1 MTEQSILLLTRSAE
15 FAKQIRSIGE
25 ELGYNIIAA
34 KPGELEREGGRE
46 LRLPVIVDADGV
58 SEPVELTRRLVG
70 AGSRVLFAAGGGA
83 EVELPTG
90 SVRLAKPVTHE
101 DLCRALVE
109 VSGLLDPQAAD
120 QRPTLGL
127 LRLDGTGR
135 IASINPELAALL
147 GYEKREELLGCSI
160 EDRLTDTADWRKLL
174 TRLQQDGR
182 IIDYELE
189 MITRWGG
196 ELTFSFSAIALEDDE
211 GGLTGADCIL
221 KLGDGDLGRS
231 MGELRRNLARVLRE
245 TARLAAVCTDEA
257 ELPGVLEACLP
268 ALPTGRLWLLEIDS
282 ENQHITACRTLV
294 RRPIGDE
301 FAAPPLDLVGMKR
314 IVGNLERGKS
324 QGGPLSELTRAF
336 RRCLAERGAHSYAL
350 VPLFV
355 AAPGELRHSARD
367 DAPPERSWSHL
378 LLWEG
383 LEFVDDEA
391 IEVLEVLGELLTGVL
406 ERLDERRL
414 RQSALDEIHRIQE
427 NAPVA
432 YQSLDDQGLILE
444 VNDLWL
450 EQLGYRREEVIGKAF
465 NDFCAPRYKE
475 SQRANFAAF
484 KERGHIQEAELELL
498 RADGEVLPTLFNGRV
513 ERDESGGFV
522 RTHCVFTD
530 ISAQKAYEGVVG
542 DSEAQFRSLADNY
555 RDGLVLYSRSSH
567 KMIYINRS
575 FEEIMGLERHKL
587 AGMNLDGLLRGFV
600 HPEDRPY
607 VQERLLETLK
617 LREEGYSATLDLEFR
632 IQRPDGEVRWVR
644 QRSFPRSDALGRITD
659 QSYLGLSD
667 ITAAKRVERDLKMRD
682 RILAAVSYVAE
693 LLLQPGEFAQ
703 DLEEVLENLGRAAG
717 VSRVYLFEN
726 HQEKGELTA
735 SQRFEWT
742 APGVEPQIDNPELQR
757 FSYHAAG
764 FTSWVR
770 GMEHGE
776 AVVGR
781 LEELDPSTREFL
793 AAQDIR
799 SIAVVPVYTGD
810 EWWGFLGFDE
820 CEEDRRWSPAEVE
833 ALRSAAGIIGQA
845 VKHQWFRD
853 ALERSE
859 RRYRRLFNSLSD
871 AVFAF
876 PVDEEGRP
884 GSFISVND
892 VACERLGY
900 TREEFLRLDLTDV
913 DEPEYF
919 EQAAERIQLIFEEGG
934 AVFESVHRTKDGR
947 RIPVEVNT
955 HLVEADD
962 FNGGGPRRI
971 ILSTARDISVRKA
984 AEAALRESE
993 VKYRNLV
1000 ENANEGIVVAQ
1011 GEHLVFVNPRMAEFM
1026 DLAIEEI
1033 TRRPFLE
1040 FVHPEDRE
1048 LIAERYARALA
1059 DDKDIPY
1066 NYEFRVLDGAGR
1078 TRWMEIR
1085 AVLIQWN
1092 GAPAMLNFL
1101 TDITQRYEA
1110 TAALKSS
1117 EREKLAILESMQEL
1131 VAYYNE
1137 DLEIQW
1143 CNSASARSVGLTPDK
1158 LIGRHC
1164 YEIWHASDTP
1174 CKSCPVK
1181 EAFESGEPRE
1191 APMVTPDGRYWELH
1205 GYPVRDDEG
1214 RVIGAVEIGLDVT
1227 NEQKALQ
1234 ALSESEERHRR
1245 YINEAPEAVFIVGP
1259 DGRYAQVNRA
1269 ACEITGYSEAEL
1281 LELNIGDL
1289 LDIED
1294 RESGLE
1300 LFERVES
1307 EGRGK
1312 MELAARI
1319 KGGQRRFWSISS
1331 VRLSETRRMSFV
1343 LDITDRVLA
1352 ERSLERRLR
1361 YEKALAAFS
1370 GTLLDESAGERIVE
1384 KALEPLLK
1392 ASEADRVYIFENFVD
1407 AEAGLCMRQLHEA
1420 CAAGVEPQTDNPE
1433 LQRVPYDE
1441 GFGRWRELLSTGEVV
1456 RGPVADFPPSERAVL
1471 EPQSIDSLLV
1481 IPIEV
1486 NGAWEGF
1493 IGFDVCAPERG
1504 FEDGDVRL
1512 LRTATEMLGG
1522 FFGRLRVARALAE
1535 SEEKFRTLSEQ
1546 SLLGIAIA
1554 QGGEVTYA
1562 NEALAEIYGL
1572 ELDELIGHPAERY
1585 ADYIHPEDRER
1596 MIEQLR
1602 RKQAGDRDVALHNTF
1617 RILRGGVE
1625 LRWVDQYSRT
1635 IDYGGAP
1642 ADFITLVDITERQ
1655 LAEEA
1660 LERHLRY
1667 EKALAACS
1675 RSLIE
1680 EAELEDALRG
1690 ALTPLLEAAGA
1701 CRVTIG
1707 ENFADPE
1714 QGLCLR
1720 SFYEVEESGLGLP
1733 SGEEY
1738 FGCLPYAGP
1747 MRVIHDTLTAGGI
1760 YRGTVSGDDPGL
1772 EKLYRAR
1779 GVMSQ
1784 LALPISL
1791 GEKWWGVLTFEDC
1804 REEHD
1809 WADRDIGQLRVAAS
1823 LLGSFFELRRANEA
1837 LAESEEKFRTLSEQ
1851 SLLGVA
1857 IVQDGVNVY
1866 VNEAFSLITGL
1877 RHAETGVTLESLV
1890 GLIHPED
1897 RRWMEKQLRGVQAR
1911 ESDVDIHS
1919 TYRMIDAEGRL
1930 RWIDQYQK
1938 TINYL
1943 GAPAEFITL
1952 VDITERKRSQEIIRN
1967 IAEGVSGATGTEFF
1981 DSLVGYLAE
1990 ALDMAYV
1997 FIGLLHDDDDE
2008 NGGESIESIS
2018 FCDHGE
2024 IAPNFTYKLEGT
2036 PCAHVIR
2043 DNTLCAYPKDVQRLF
2058 PEDEDLVRMGVESYI
2073 GAPLYDAEGR
2083 GLGIMTI
2090 LDTSPIERPEF
2101 YASILRI
2108 FAMRVS
2114 TELERTQAELAL
2126 AESEEKFRT
2135 LSEQSLL
2142 GVAIVQDM
2150 TNVYVNQALADVAA
2164 RPLEELTGAPVEVLL
2179 NMVHP
2184 EDRRRVKEEIT
2195 AGDPENNGGSSHGTY
2210 RIIDARGTER
2220 WIDQYV
2226 RRISFGGRPASFV
2239 NLVEITERQRAQQAL
2254 RSNLEFMQTLLDTIP
2269 SPVFYKDTSGVY
2281 QGCNRSFAE
2290 DILGLPVEAIIGRT
2304 MLEFPERVP
2313 VELAELYHDKDLE
2326 LVAQPGSQFY
2336 ESRARTAQGEL
2347 RTFYYSKATYKNSQG
2362 EVSGI
2367 VGVMTD
2373 IDELRRTEE
2382 ALRDSERRLS
2392 TLMGNLPGMAYR
2404 CLNDENWTMLFV
2416 SEGALA
2422 LTGYQPEALID
2433 NKVAAY
2439 AELIHPDD
2447 RDEVRETVER
2457 ALAEKGRYELT
2468 YRICTAEG
2476 AERWVWEQGRGVYD
2490 EDERPEALEGFI
2502 TDITDRVRAEEKE
2515 REYTAD
2521 LALLTETALDFVRL
2535 EAEADIW
2542 AYIARRLI
2550 EIVPGS
2556 AVFVAEYDPDSE
2568 SLIMRDLAGEDPR
2581 LEPFFQRFSAVAD
2594 GAALPLTDDER
2605 RWMLESKLMRFPFS
2619 AEALANWNVGE
2630 EQAREI
2636 SETLGVYEIAAMGL
2650 VREGKL
2656 LGHVAIAPLDGA
2668 PLRKGEI
2675 VETFLNQASTTLQR
2689 QLSERA
2695 LKVSQ
2700 ARYRF
2705 LFENSTAL
2713 TIIVDL
2719 DGVILDTNQAMS
2731 EHTGYAKEEVIGRPV
2746 LDFVPSGHRED
2757 GAGLLQRT
2765 LNDTPTP
2772 ETVLPIISADGEITQ
2787 VLFSQDHATLEQDG
2801 KPYAVMI
2808 TGVDVTERHRAQLA
2822 LSRELEV
2829 NRALSELYPPL
2840 VAPDSSMAEIT
2851 RAVLDKARE
2860 LTASAH
2866 GYVSEVDPVDG
2877 VMLSHSL
2884 TEMMDDCA
2892 VEAAKRTIA
2901 FHPDE
2906 KGRYGGLWGH
2916 ALNEGEPFYTND
2928 PAGHPASAGGVP
2940 QGHIPLEAFLAYPVS
2955 VGGKLLGQIALAN
2968 PENVYSE
2975 RDLEVVGRL
2984 AEFYALALQRKRY
2997 EAALAESEQKL
3008 DKMVS
3013 TLSEGLVMVDNRGE
3027 FIYAN
3032 PAAAEILEVEVED
3045 FFTGRYDSRKWRQV
3059 DLWGEPYPQEEL
3071 PLTVALRERRPV
3083 EHLEHGIVSQ
3093 SGKLKW
3099 LSVSAAPLIDDDD
3112 RLYGAVASFH
3122 DISGRRRA
3130 EDAKEQY
3137 ISELKL
3143 ISETAARLNRARD
3156 VEEIL
3161 DIVGER
3167 IHNLNTE
3174 NYLLLTLRD
3183 PGEEGITIRRHY
3195 GFEGV
3200 QEKILSRFN
3209 EDPRRMSFRVEEMSE
3224 EEHRVY
3230 TSGRLEEVH
3239 GGLHTLGTGRLPKTI
3254 TRAVEKLMGVK
3265 GVYTMGF
3272 SLGEEPFGGLI
3283 LLRTSEG
3290 APECRFA
3297 LEAILKQASFL
3308 IRRRWA
3314 EEALAESEERFRRMA
3329 DSIQDGLTII
3339 EGDRTVYMNRR
3350 VGEIFG
3356 YSREEIARKGI
3367 LEIAAPEER
3376 AKLEEAERR
3385 AKSSEDYPDV
3395 LEFWILTADG
3405 EHRCVQNR
3413 YSYPDDDPVKGRY
3426 IITTD
3431 VTAQRR
3437 THEAIVQAKQEWVRT
3452 FDTVPDLVA
3461 ILDDAFRIN
3470 RVNRAM
3476 ADKLGVAPHDLIG
3489 KLCYELFHGTGEP
3502 VSTCPHVQML
3512 SDGREHIGEQ
3522 KMLGGDYL
3530 VSVTPLVD
3538 EDGHMQG
3545 AVHVARDITESKKAR
3560 RELFDSRESYRL
3572 LSAQFEGM
3580 LSAITDRVIFVD
3592 SQMQIVWAN
3601 RAVEQYVGLPTEE
3614 LRGRNAHA
3622 IWEDAGQCRNCVVK
3636 AAFNN
3641 GRREDCIRI
3650 ENERRFEV
3658 TAFPVFDAKSIIGV
3672 IEVMRDVTEQHE
3684 AQEAVQRQAMVN
3696 QVEQIFS
3703 SIRHEIG
3710 NALNTLKTTITV
3722 LKGNIDTFPLEKRET
3737 YFQRILDTFKVA
3749 ERLLRTLKE
3758 YQKFDELESELLFL
3772 DRFLREKGGLLVD
3785 NAFNNDVVLKLKLGC
3800 PHILVRVDRDALIRV
3815 LLNIVDNAISA
3826 CRERPKPLIELA
3838 SRCTDDWA
3846 VVTITDNGTGIAKKD
3861 LPNVFT
3867 PLYTT
3872 KTEGSGLGLAI
3883 VQKLVQQM
3891 GGLVRLD
3898 SYEDQGTRVTIRLP
3912 LVTDYSEDELPIK

>member
-15 FAKQIRSIGE
+15 FTKQIRSIGE

-350 VPLFV
+350 VPFFV

-406 ERLDERRL
+406 ERLAERRL

-465 NDFCAPRYKE
+465 NDFCAPKYKE
-475 SQRANFAAF
+475 RQRANFAAF
-484 KERGHIQEAELELL
+484 KERGHIKEAELELL

-567 KMIYINRS
+567 KMIFINRT

-617 LREEGYSATLDLEFR
+617 LREEGYSAILDLEFR

-682 RILAAVSYVAE
+682 RILGAVSYAAE
-693 LLLQPGEFAQ
+693 LLLQPGDFAQ

-781 LEELDPSTREFL
+781 LEELDPATREFL

-845 VKHQWFRD
+845 VKHQWFRR

-859 RRYRRLFNSLSD
+859 RRYRLLFNSLSD

-900 TREEFLRLDLTDV
+900 TREEFLRLDLTDI

-919 EQAAERIQLIFEEGG
+919 EQAAERIKLIFEEGG

-993 VKYRNLV
+993 AKYRNLV

-1026 DLAIEEI
+1026 GLEVAEI

-1059 DDKDIPY
+1059 DDKDIPS

-1092 GAPAMLNFL
+1092 GAPATLNFL

-1110 TAALKSS
+1110 TTALKAS
-1117 EREKLAILESMQEL
+1117 EREKSAILESMQEL

-1143 CNSASARSVGLTPDK
+1143 CNTASARSVGLTPDK

-1174 CKSCPVK
+1174 CESCPVK

-1259 DGRYAQVNRA
+1259 GGRYAQVNRA

-1512 LRTATEMLGG
+1512 LRTVAEILGG

-1655 LAEEA
+1655 LAEET

-1701 CRVTIG
+1701 CRVAIG

-1720 SFYEVEESGLGLP
+1720 GFYEVEESGLNLP
-1733 SGEEY
+1733 SGDEY

-1857 IVQDGVNVY
+1857 IVQD
-1866 VNEAFSLITGL
+1866 
-1877 RHAETGVTLESLV
+1877 
-1890 GLIHPED
+1890 
-1897 RRWMEKQLRGVQAR
+1897 
-1911 ESDVDIHS
+1911 
-1919 TYRMIDAEGRL
+1919 
-1930 RWIDQYQK
+1930 
-1938 TINYL
+1938 
-1943 GAPAEFITL
+1943 
-1952 VDITERKRSQEIIRN
+1952 
-1967 IAEGVSGATGTEFF
+1967 
-1981 DSLVGYLAE
+1981 
-1990 ALDMAYV
+1990 
-1997 FIGLLHDDDDE
+1997 
-2008 NGGESIESIS
+2008 
-2018 FCDHGE
+2018 
-2024 IAPNFTYKLEGT
+2024 
-2036 PCAHVIR
+2036 
-2043 DNTLCAYPKDVQRLF
+2043 
-2058 PEDEDLVRMGVESYI
+2058 
-2073 GAPLYDAEGR
+2073 
-2083 GLGIMTI
+2083 
-2090 LDTSPIERPEF
+2090 
-2101 YASILRI
+2101 
-2108 FAMRVS
+2108 
-2114 TELERTQAELAL
+2114 
-2126 AESEEKFRT
+2126 
-2135 LSEQSLL
+2135 
-2142 GVAIVQDM
+2142 M

-2226 RRISFGGRPASFV
+2226 RRISFGGRPANFV

-2304 MLEFPERVP
+2304 MLDFPERVP

-2457 ALAEKGRYELT
+2457 ALAKKGRYELT
-2468 YRICTAEG
+2468 YRIITAEG

-2594 GAALPLTDDER
+2594 GAALPLPDDDR

-2630 EQAREI
+2630 EHAREI

-2746 LDFVPSGHRED
+2746 LDFIPPGHRED
-2757 GAGLLQRT
+2757 VAGLLERT

-2968 PENVYSE
+2968 PENGYSE
-2975 RDLEVVGRL
+2975 RDIEVVGRL

-3059 DLWGEPYPQEEL
+3059 NTWGEPYPLEEL
-3071 PLTVALRERRPV
+3071 PLTVALRERRSV
-3083 EHLEHGIVSQ
+3083 EHLEHGIIS
-3093 SGKLKW
+3093 SAEKLKW
-3099 LSVSAAPLIDDDD
+3099 LSVSAAPLIDEDG

-3122 DISGRRRA
+3122 DISERRRA
-3130 EDAKEQY
+3130 EQAKERY

-3143 ISETAARLNRARD
+3143 ISETAARLNRAND

-3167 IHNLNTE
+3167 IHNLDTE

-3580 LSAITDRVIFVD
+3580 LSAITDRVVFVD

-3614 LRGRNAHA
+3614 LRGRDAHA
-3622 IWEDAGQCRNCVVK
+3622 IWEDAGQCRNCVVE

-3737 YFQRILDTFKVA
+3737 YFRRILDTFKVA

-3826 CRERPKPLIELA
+3826 CRERPAPLIELA